1 MPTQTEIATNKAVLD
16 SVDAKM
22 AALDA
27 AIVKLDDLVA
37 KHVALSESL
46 ASLRKQEIQHLR
58 DDTADENAAV
68 ERLIQLRARCDVQSA
83 RVASLD
89 SQIKEQRAQVIA
101 IGNSAGEAA
110 HNLWHQLKGNRT
122 ARATR
127 VFDSNF
133 EMPWAAHFPK
143 SQFIESSKLVVA
155 IANLS
160 MPSFTDHSRKTDD
173 RIEQLRH
180 FAKGF
185 VPLREHLLA
194 EPDLVLVPVGTPSL
208 SVVSKAA

>member
-1 MPTQTEIATNKAVLD
+1 MAANASNNQEVLD

-27 AIVKLDDLVA
+27 AIVKLDDLVSKRA
-37 KHVALSESL
+37 ALVQSVSDL
-46 ASLRKQEIQHLR
+46 KQEEIGHLR
-58 DDTADENAAV
+58 NDLADENHIV
-68 ERLIQLRARCDVQSA
+68 ESLTTLRARIDVQSA
-83 RVASLD
+83 RVNSLVD
-89 SQIKEQRAQVIA
+89 QIKEQRAQVIS
-101 IGNSAGEAA
+101 IGNSAGQAA
-110 HNLWHQLKGNRT
+110 HSLWHQLKGNRT

-160 MPSFTDHSRKTDD
+160 MPRFTDHSRKTDD

-185 VPLREHLLA
+185 VPLRDA
-194 EPDLVLVPVGTPSL
+194 CASEPDLVLVPVGTPSL
-208 SVVSKAA
+208 SVVGKAA